1 MSDAAIRPSS
11 WTDLA
16 PTVRARV
23 LLWLAAAGFL
33 LGGLESAL
41 LRAQLSA
48 AGATLVSPATYQQ
61 VMTLHGVSMVFLCV
75 LPATFGL
82 ALGLLPARVA
92 GGRTAFPWLSS
103 FGVWVWVCGA
113 AVLHLGLALGGTS
126 GAGMLG
132 NADMTSIEWAARETV
147 YRGSWSFRAGGVD
160 WWATS
165 LALVTLGIVTVAL
178 DLAVTLVARRAPGVR
193 FADFMPFTWNM
204 LLALGLS
211 LIAYPVLL
219 VGLVMLQLDRL
230 AVTSWLAPE
239 SGADPTAWA
248 RLTAMLGHPQVA
260 MLIMPTMGLAGEAIA
275 NASGRGLLGR
285 SAMRVSSLTLA
296 VAGLLG
302 WLAQVTPAGAAHA
315 RELLPVAG
323 VLMALSIATAV
334 SSWVATM
341 WGRPL
346 TAGPALS
353 FALGLVVL
361 VATGMFSALPLALQP
376 EAARQV
382 GTYFGVAHAHEML
395 FGGVVMGLVAGLYL
409 HLPKVT
415 GRAFD
420 PALGQL
426 HFALTLVGAVVTFLP
441 MHVLGLV
448 GMPRRIHTYLPG
460 MGWDTLNAVATAG
473 VVVMVL
479 AGVVFAVAIARAR
492 PAGNA
497 PSTAEPGRTP
507 GPALLAAGLAL
518 LACGTLLGWTVGLV
532 GLVVTVIGAVR
543 AGVVRD

>member
-1 MSDAAIRPSS
+1 
-11 WTDLA
+11 
-16 PTVRARV
+16 
-23 LLWLAAAGFL
+23 
-33 LGGLESAL
+33 
-41 LRAQLSA
+41 
-48 AGATLVSPATYQQ
+48 
-61 VMTLHGVSMVFLCV
+61 
-75 LPATFGL
+75 
-82 ALGLLPARVA
+82 
-92 GGRTAFPWLSS
+92 
-103 FGVWVWVCGA
+103 
-113 AVLHLGLALGGTS
+113 
-126 GAGMLG
+126 
-132 NADMTSIEWAARETV
+132 
-147 YRGSWSFRAGGVD
+147 
-160 WWATS
+160 
-165 LALVTLGIVTVAL
+165 
-178 DLAVTLVARRAPGVR
+178 
-193 FADFMPFTWNM
+193 
-204 LLALGLS
+204 
-211 LIAYPVLL
+211 
-219 VGLVMLQLDRL
+219 
-230 AVTSWLAPE
+230 
-239 SGADPTAWA
+239 
-248 RLTAMLGHPQVA
+248 
-260 MLIMPTMGLAGEAIA
+260 GLAGEAIA

-334 SSWVATM
+334 SSWVATL

-473 VVVMVL
+473 VMVMVL

-497 PSTAEPGRTP
+497 PSTAEHGRTP
-507 GPALLAAGLAL
+507 GPALLAAGLVL